1 MRQAFGSRIET
12 VQSTRTDFKSALQ
25 ELVARDGRVVEYEV
39 VDARGPSHERI
50 YEVVVRLQDKEIG
63 RGEGRSKKAAGQAAA
78 EKGLE
83 VLGG

>member
-1 MRQAFGSRIET
+1 
-12 VQSTRTDFKSALQ
+12 
-25 ELVARDGRVVEYEV
+25 
-39 VDARGPSHERI
+39 
-50 YEVVVRLQDKEIG
+50 VRLQDKEIG